1 MRKAPVY
8 MDGHATTPVDPRV
21 VEAMLP
27 YFTERFGNAS
37 SRTHAF
43 GWQADAAVVLA
54 RKQVA
59 SLIGA
64 RGREIVFTSGA
75 TESNNLALRGAAA
88 RYRDRG
94 THLVTL
100 VTEHEAVLDTC
111 RRLEAD
117 GFSVTYLPVRSD
129 GLIDLETLRAA
140 ITERTILVSV
150 MAANNEIGVLQPLAE
165 VGRIAKAVGA
175 LFHTDAAQAAG
186 KVPFLVNDTG
196 VDLVSLSSHKLYG
209 PKGVGALYV
218 RRRPRVELQ
227 PLLDG
232 GGQEERLRPGTL
244 NVPGIVGF
252 GQAAELCRLGM
263 NAEASHLA
271 RLRDRLWLGL
281 SERLDGIQLNGSMT
295 DRLPHNLNVSIAG
308 VDGEPL
314 MLGLEDV
321 AVSAGSACASASL
334 EPSHV
339 LRAIGA
345 SDQMARAS
353 LRFGLGRFNSQED
366 VDHVVERVAQ
376 VVSRLREM
384 SPLETSPL
392 EDAELSAPS
401 APGASASETSA
412 KEMARQHG

>member
-117 GFSVTYLPVRSD
+117 GFSVTYLPLRSD

-196 VDLVSLSSHKLYG
+196 VDLASLSSHKLYG

-218 RRRPRVELQ
+218 RRWPRVELQ

-252 GQAAELCRLGM
+252 GQAAELCRT
-263 NAEASHLA
+263 
-271 RLRDRLWLGL
+271 W
-281 SERLDGIQLNGSMT
+281 
-295 DRLPHNLNVSIAG
+295 P
-308 VDGEPL
+308 
-314 MLGLEDV
+314 
-321 AVSAGSACASASL
+321 GSAIVCGSGSRSVWTASS
-334 EPSHV
+334 
-339 LRAIGA
+339 
-345 SDQMARAS
+345 
-353 LRFGLGRFNSQED
+353 
-366 VDHVVERVAQ
+366 
-376 VVSRLREM
+376 
-384 SPLETSPL
+384 
-392 EDAELSAPS
+392 
-401 APGASASETSA
+401 
-412 KEMARQHG
+412 